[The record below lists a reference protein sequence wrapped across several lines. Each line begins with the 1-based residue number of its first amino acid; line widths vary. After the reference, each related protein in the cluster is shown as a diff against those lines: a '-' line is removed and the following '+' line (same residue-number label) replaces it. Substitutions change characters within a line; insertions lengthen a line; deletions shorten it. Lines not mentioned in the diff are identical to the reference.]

1 MDIYELTCIRLGTLP
16 MARIIYG
23 IRGWI
28 AIDDYY
34 NVSYQGHEREL
45 SRPGQLRPTGQPRYS
60 KRLHYCMTPGPG
72 INTESGDAVREES
85 NPECELAIM
94 KILHCRS
101 RVGSCPGF
109 RHTTNLTALS
119 ITFYLPVYRAR

>member
-34 NVSYQGHEREL
+34 NVSSQGHEGKLPRA
-45 SRPGQLRPTGQPRYS
+45 GQQLRPTGQPRYS
-60 KRLHYCMTPGPG
+60 KRLDT
-72 INTESGDAVREES
+72 V
-85 NPECELAIM
+85 
-94 KILHCRS
+94 
-101 RVGSCPGF
+101 
-109 RHTTNLTALS
+109 
-119 ITFYLPVYRAR
+119 